1 MPKSITLMSTGAT
14 KMDQE
19 VNLYRNRS
27 KTAKLLSL
35 SGVICIVLLLL
46 FLYCIGIFDGELKVK
61 PAVFSGGIL
70 LIMLG
75 LLVNSLLSLRDK
87 SAQIS
92 LHKSHFSGKTTPMA
106 KAFGAGNWDDVTA
119 INLQKVG
126 GDTLV
131 IVTLGNASNYKDR
144 LPAMLWKMA
153 YDEASQQLNIMY
165 SASVI
170 AIEPSELYELFM
182 TYWQN
187 SKKGSMIS

>member
-1 MPKSITLMSTGAT
+1 MSTGAT

-19 VNLYRNRS
+19 ANLYRNRS

-35 SGVICIVLLLL
+35 SGVICVVLLLL

-75 LLVNSLLSLRDK
+75 LLVNSLLNLRDK

-92 LHKSHFSGKTTPMA
+92 LNKRHFSGKTTPMA

-131 IVTLGNASNYKDR
+131 VVTLGNAANYKDR
-144 LPAMLWKMA
+144 LSAMLWKMA
-153 YDEASQQLNIMY
+153 YDATSQQLNIMY

-170 AIEPSELYELFM
+170 AIEPTELYELFM

-187 SKKGSMIS
+187 SKQGSTIS

>member
-1 MPKSITLMSTGAT
+1 MSTGAI

-19 VNLYRNRS
+19 ANLYRNRS
-27 KTAKLLSL
+27 KTTKLLSL

-75 LLVNSLLSLRDK
+75 LLVNGLLSLRDK

-92 LHKSHFSGKTTPMA
+92 LNKSHFSGKTTPMA

-131 IVTLGNASNYKDR
+131 VVTLGIASNYKDR
-144 LPAMLWKMA
+144 LSAMLWKMA

>member
-1 MPKSITLMSTGAT
+1 MSTGAI

-19 VNLYRNRS
+19 ANLYRNKS
-27 KTAKLLSL
+27 KTTKLLSL

-75 LLVNSLLSLRDK
+75 LLVNGLLSLRDK

-92 LHKSHFSGKTTPMA
+92 LNKSHFPGKTTPMA
-106 KAFGAGNWDDVTA
+106 KAFGIGNWDDVAA

-131 IVTLGNASNYKDR
+131 VVTLGNASDYKER
-144 LPAMLWKMA
+144 LSSMLWKMA
-153 YDEASQQLNIMY
+153 YDAPSQQLNIMY
-165 SASVI
+165 STSVI
-170 AIEPSELYELFM
+170 GIEATELYELFM